1 MERKRTAEHTICHPP
16 VMTVI
21 NEQVTGCTI
30 MSPPPTQE
38 RNTGNSATRCATEWE
53 RERKATEQGDRNFS
67 TRHMGCDDSI
77 GTYTRGTSGTTNE
90 QQVGIMRSSSSDKR
104 RDRRITRAKAYHYY
118 YYNCVIHQELREIL
132 AVEAKAKEEKTEDVG
147 NGAAADGKYG
157 VHIS

>member
-1 MERKRTAEHTICHPP
+1 
-16 VMTVI
+16 
-21 NEQVTGCTI
+21 
-30 MSPPPTQE
+30 
-38 RNTGNSATRCATEWE
+38 
-53 RERKATEQGDRNFS
+53 
-67 TRHMGCDDSI
+67 MGCDDSI